1 MKFLVSFL
9 AFHQSQRKRSLDVI
23 HRYEQSCIYQ
33 TLKCV
38 NHTLKSWD
46 VSDAALRKLKKYC
59 KRLTGIYIVSTVFT
73 KKKLQWEEIKDDES
87 GVELNLLNDSN
98 LDMVETCVRPTLVG
112 YF

>member
-1 MKFLVSFL
+1 MLIGKSVTLLKLKSSFEKGLMKWS
-9 AFHQSQRKRSLDVI
+9 AD
-23 HRYEQSCIYQ
+23 
-33 TLKCV
+33 V

-87 GVELNLLNDSN
+87 
-98 LDMVETCVRPTLVG
+98 
-112 YF
+112 